1 MKLEDLPLSAI
12 DWNQLPRTTAGCS
25 SGAATMQ
32 VQQLGATQLRIVEY
46 GVGYL
51 ADHWCSKGH
60 IIHVIAGALVL
71 EHRDG
76 RSFRLTEGMSYAV
89 ADDNGPPH
97 RVSCEGGATVFIV
110 D

>member
-1 MKLEDLPLSAI
+1 MKLEGLRVGAI
-12 DWNQLPRTTAGCS
+12 DWRQSPRTTVAGS
-25 SGAATMQ
+25 SGTAAMRA
-32 VQQLGATQLRIVEY
+32 QQLGATQLRIVEY
-46 GVGYL
+46 GAGYL

-76 RSFRLTEGMSYAV
+76 RSFRLTEGMSYTV
-89 ADDNGPPH
+89 ADDDGPPH